1 MTAKCTALSTAFPLI
16 AALALG
22 GCWAW
27 GEPVST
33 FWMKGCV
40 ENPEQ
45 QLADVD
51 FSTARQVNIAIRHGD
66 FSPMIVK
73 LTQNRPY
80 LLRIRNRDEWAH
92 VFNAPDFFRS
102 VAIAAVAVDNELV
115 EERCFRA
122 IALKPGQTAE
132 IQLLALKDGRFVFED
147 TRHVVPLVPPRG
159 NGGVIMVEEAI

>member
-1 MTAKCTALSTAFPLI
+1 MTAGRTALSTVFSIL
-16 AALALG
+16 AAATLG
-22 GCWAW
+22 GCFAW

-33 FWMKGCV
+33 FWMKDCLEGT
-40 ENPEQ
+40 EQ
-45 QLADVD
+45 KLADTD
-51 FSTARQVNIAIRHGD
+51 FSTARQINIAIRQGD
-66 FSPMIVK
+66 FSPMIVR

-80 LLRIRNRDEWAH
+80 LLRIRNRDEWSH

-102 VAIAAVAVDNELV
+102 VAIAAVAVDNELI

-132 IQLLALKDGRFVFED
+132 IQLLAVKDGRFVFED

-159 NGGVIMVEEAI
+159 NGGVITVDEAL